1 MAENVEPPVRLPG
14 MGDAAKPASLGARR
28 RSMVVNRDIQKAV
41 FTRWVNNRL
50 GADGSGEAVV
60 EDLYGELR
68 DGVVLCALL
77 KALGMD
83 PFSRGGPDRRRG
95 EVYHMGNLSM
105 AFKAIDKAGVKVVNI
120 GVRDVYDGKP
130 DLILALVWGLVCA
143 TAARG
148 LAARLKR
155 DVDGAARVVR
165 RALLDWAQELVEGF
179 DDLPRPGQD
188 KRAKFQ
194 TSKPDIS
201 AVFHSPRLATTDA
214 LGDGRVFLA
223 ILHACDPRR
232 HAYDPTGDGPRD
244 CATAFDR
251 ASDAYGVPRLLAP
264 GDVADGNACLTYVSA
279 LQPAVDAAHAAVL
292 RELVDA
298 DAPEEVSAPEVAR
311 RGRARSRTATRPRS
325 TPRAWTLVAA
335 ETLKKEHAEAL
346 AEALRSKDAAHAA
359 ATQALEARAAR
370 EQERALAAAAKA
382 TADAAAATAA
392 PTKRSTI

>member
-1 MAENVEPPVRLPG
+1 MLPRNMSVFQARRRGLPVSIDAEIVAGSRMAENVEPPVRLPG
-14 MGDAAKPASLGARR
+14 MGDAAKPASFGARR

-50 GADGSGEAVV
+50 GADGSGEAV

-83 PFSRGGPDRRRG
+83 PFSRGGPDRRSG

-120 GVRDVYDGKP
+120 GVRDVYNAKP

-148 LAARLKR
+148 LSARLKR
-155 DVDGAARVVR
+155 EVDGAARVVR

-179 DDLPRPGQD
+179 DDL
-188 KRAKFQ
+188 
-194 TSKPDIS
+194 
-201 AVFHSPRLATTDA
+201 PRLATTDA

-298 DAPEEVSAPEVAR
+298 EAPEEESAPE
-311 RGRARSRTATRPRS
+311 
-325 TPRAWTLVAA
+325 
-335 ETLKKEHAEAL
+335 
-346 AEALRSKDAAHAA
+346 DAAP
-359 ATQALEARAAR
+359 EVVG
-370 EQERALAAAAKA
+370 
-382 TADAAAATAA
+382 DA
-392 PTKRSTI
+392 PVSP